1 MPIKSNSWGDVWNA
15 FHTVTRNTFS
25 LFTAC
30 LFSLFRAH
38 LRRLARALDF
48 GSESFRY
55 LATWMLEM
63 VQQRDKKKTATAA
76 TKWWF
81 GIVHIYCE
89 TKNLLLGEFFSG
101 FVKKVIVKWNICE
114 QFVVVHRT
122 KWFFSVRDF
131 RSLWLVFCCLC
142 CPFAAFFISDHANI
156 SSASKQMS
164 DNGDDAVWI
173 QGAQAHHKQQLLT
186 TKLYIENIQFNE
198 IKTTINNTDCDMAWL
213 W

>member
-1 MPIKSNSWGDVWNA
+1 MECVSYCDKKYIFS
-15 FHTVTRNTFS
+15 FHRVS
-25 LFTAC
+25 LFS
-30 LFSLFRAH
+30 FSRSFAPIGSGIGFWFGIISIPRYMN
-38 LRRLARALDF
+38 ARD
-48 GSESFRY
+48 GTTTR
-55 LATWMLEM
+55 
-63 VQQRDKKKTATAA
+63 QKKTATAA

-213 W
+213 R

>member
-1 MPIKSNSWGDVWNA
+1 MCGMRFILWQEIH
-15 FHTVTRNTFS
+15 F
-25 LFTAC
+25 
-30 LFSLFRAH
+30 LFSPRVSFLFF
-38 LRRLARALDF
+38 ALICADWLGHWILVRNHF
-48 GSESFRY
+48 DTSLHECSRWY
-55 LATWMLEM
+55 NNE
-63 VQQRDKKKTATAA
+63 KKKPATAA

-131 RSLWLVFCCLC
+131 RPLWLVFCCLC

-164 DNGDDAVWI
+164 AME
-173 QGAQAHHKQQLLT
+173 T
-186 TKLYIENIQFNE
+186 TPYGFKVPRH
-198 IKTTINNTDCDMAWL
+198 TANNSF
-213 W
+213 